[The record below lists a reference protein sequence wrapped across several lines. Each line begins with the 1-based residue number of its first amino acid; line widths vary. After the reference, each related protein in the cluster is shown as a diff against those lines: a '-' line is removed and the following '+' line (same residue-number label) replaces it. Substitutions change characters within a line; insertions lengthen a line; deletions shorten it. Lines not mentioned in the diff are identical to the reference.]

1 MTFVFSIISS
11 KNVKYKSRFYQ
22 INEKFTYSISNMII
36 KIVFQEKKIN
46 DSLYAIE
53 KNQKI
58 IE

>member
-22 INEKFTYSISNMII
+22 INEKFTYSISNMIT
-36 KIVFQEKKIN
+36 KIVFQEKKTN